1 MSGPRSEEG
10 LSSVASEVE
19 SLEAL
24 FTDFLRNFRDE
35 RGRFKY
41 RERIRDM
48 ILSESKSLLI
58 DYEDLVSYDPR
69 LADILE
75 NSPDEAFQALG
86 ESIRALVRDENP
98 EYAEKVFKFYAR
110 LSGWVKSIPIRGIR
124 SEHINKLVMVEGI
137 IVRSTP
143 PRHKLY
149 KAVYLHILPN
159 GEQHEFEWPPGEG
172 EEIGDEL
179 ERPTYCPECVN
190 AIADVDEEGKG
201 KRSYRGVFKLLPE
214 KSRFRDWQLVV
225 VQERPEEIPAGQ
237 IPRSIEVVLTDD
249 LVDTARP
256 GDRVTVIG
264 VVRLSKTKKP
274 AKPIFS
280 TYIEA
285 NNIIVAQRFLEEL
298 KLSLEDEERILS
310 LSKDPLIRRKI
321 IASIAPSIYDIWDI
335 KEAVALLLFGGVPKT
350 RPDGTKVRGN
360 IHILLLGD
368 PGTAKS
374 LTYSEPILVSVDGK
388 AFRKVRIG
396 EFVDTLMSRYSSSVR
411 RYGDTEVLGLSDVGV
426 VAYTISVSR
435 TDLRPRVRKIKAVIR
450 HSAPPKV
457 VKVRTYSGAT
467 VTITKDHS
475 LMAYLNGTLIPVT
488 PREALEKALPIPKLS
503 VQITPPSIA
512 GSGLRID
519 GGAVVLCGGGRP
531 THTVGGAGGTVG
543 EFRRLPLFEA
553 GACRTAPLVQ
563 VAWDFI
569 ESLTEV
575 PIESVEPINSRYV
588 YDISVDVDEDFVG
601 GEGLLCLHNSQ
612 ILQYVARIAPRG
624 IYTTGKGSSAA
635 GLTATVIRDKRT
647 GEYFLEAGAMVL
659 GDGGVV
665 AIDEIDKMR
674 EEDRGAI
681 HEAMEQG
688 SYHYDFE
695 LTLANG
701 SKVKIG
707 EFVDELM
714 KRFRSNVVRVGDT
727 EVLKLSGLKDVMVL
741 AYDPLTRR
749 VYVAKADR
757 VSRHAAPDEFIKIT
771 FSNGRSITVTPDHP
785 VTLWVNG
792 EIVTIP
798 ASEVKAG
805 MLVPGVAHYWL
816 IDYGQQV
823 GGEEGHEEVRGNLLS
838 TPQAERVEFVR
849 DVIRRLSS
857 VDPSGLLKV
866 SGLSRKD
873 AEELQDVLLSLGI
886 LSKIECDGGNVNLV
900 INYPV
905 KEVWRW
911 DAHLIPPDTLS
922 KAEELARRLNIGLDG
937 VRALCRD
944 GGWNLGCV
952 KALRKFIATALERVT
967 REIMHSLTTPRRTSR
982 SDWEDLMKC
991 ERMIRYLSSI
1001 ARGDL
1006 TLLRVTK
1013 VERIPNKGYRWV
1025 YDVTV
1030 EPDHLFISNGL
1041 ILHNTV
1047 SITKAGIVARL
1058 NARASILAAGNPK
1071 RGRYEPELGP
1081 AGNINL
1087 SISILSRFDLIF
1099 ILRDIAELKHDESLV
1114 KYVLRTHEPHGQIT
1128 PEIPPELLR
1137 KYIAYARR
1145 NARPALTE
1153 EAERIIREYY
1163 IELRK
1168 KSAENPKAPLAISV
1182 RQLEALVRLAEAH
1195 AKMALKDRVEAEDAA
1210 EAVRL
1215 MNTVLQKVGMDVETG
1230 VLDIDVIMVGKPRS
1244 MQEKELMLLNLI
1256 KQLAEESEF
1265 GCVKRK
1271 YLKRKAMEMGI
1282 DERTFERLIISLR
1295 RVGDIY
1301 EKRALCYA
1309 PTD

>member
-1 MSGPRSEEG
+1 MTSSGLEES
-10 LSSVASEVE
+10 LDSVTSSVE
-19 SLEAL
+19 SMEAL

-35 RGRFKY
+35 KGRFKY
-41 RERIRDM
+41 RERVRDM
-48 ILSESKSLLI
+48 ILSESRSLLI

-86 ESIRALVRDENP
+86 ESIRALVRDESP
-98 EYAEKVFKFYAR
+98 EYANKVFKFYAR
-110 LSGWVKSIPIRGIR
+110 LSGWIKSIPIRGIR

-172 EEIGDEL
+172 EEIGDEI
-179 ERPTYCPECVN
+179 EKPTYCPECVN
-190 AIADVDEEGKG
+190 TAVDIEEEGKG
-201 KRSYRGVFKLLPE
+201 RRSYRGIFKLLPE

-237 IPRSIEVVLTDD
+237 IPRSVEVVLTDD

-264 VVRLSKTKKP
+264 IVRLSKARKP

-285 NNIIVAQRFLEEL
+285 NNVIVAQRFLEEL

-321 IASIAPSIYDIWDI
+321 IASIAPSIYGIWDI

-374 LTYSEPILVSVDGK
+374 LTYSEPILVSSDGR
-388 AFRKVRIG
+388 AFRKVMIG
-396 EFVDTLMSRYSSSVR
+396 EFIDSLISKYPALVKH
-411 RYGDTEVLGLSDVGV
+411 YGDSEVLNLIEAGIKV
-426 VAYTISVSR
+426 YTISISR
-435 TDLRPRVRKIKAVIR
+435 RDIRPRVRRVKAVIR
-450 HSAPPKV
+450 HPAPRNV
-457 VKVRTYSGAT
+457 VRVRTYSGAT
-467 VTITKDHS
+467 VTVTKDHS
-475 LMAYLNGTLIPVT
+475 LMAYVNGALTPVT
-488 PREALEKALPIPKLS
+488 PEHALAKALAIPRLTVVTAPPASASGELS
-503 VQITPPSIA
+503 
-512 GSGLRID
+512 ID
-519 GGAVVLCGGGRP
+519 GGTSVTDAWQPPLGRLNLS
-531 THTVGGAGGTVG
+531 A
-543 EFRRLPLFEA
+543 
-553 GACRTAPLVQ
+553 TATRPQAAQRGLTQ

-569 ESLTEV
+569 ESLVEI
-575 PIESVEPINSRYV
+575 PIESAEPVNNRYV
-588 YDISVDVDEDFVG
+588 YDISVDEDEDFVG

-635 GLTATVIRDKRT
+635 GLTATVVRDKRT

-688 SYHYDFE
+688 SYHYDFK
-695 LTLANG
+695 LMLADG
-701 SKVKIG
+701 RKVKIG
-707 EFVDELM
+707 KLVDELM
-714 KRFRSNVVRVGDT
+714 SRYSENVIKTGDT
-727 EVLKLSGLKDVMVL
+727 EILKLRGLEDITLL

-749 VYVAKADR
+749 AYVARADR
-757 VSRHAAPDEFIKIT
+757 VSRHSAPKEFIKIT
-771 FSNGRSITVTPDHP
+771 FSNGRNIIVTPDHP

-792 EIVTIP
+792 EILTIP
-798 ASEVKAG
+798 ASEVRTGA
-805 MLVPGVAHYWL
+805 LVPGVAHYWL
-816 IDYGQQV
+816 IDYGQRIRASSI
-823 GGEEGHEEVRGNLLS
+823 GLEDNPLS
-838 TPQAERVEFVR
+838 TPLDRRIAL
-849 DVIRRLSS
+849 IRSS
-857 VDPSGLLKV
+857 VRNLGKVGSNGLL
-866 SGLSRKD
+866 SIQNLSMED
-873 AEELQDVLLSLGI
+873 AEELQDILLSLGI
-886 LSKIECDGGNVNLV
+886 LSRIEGSDGNVKLLV
-900 INYPV
+900 NYPV
-905 KEVWRW
+905 RESPGW
-911 DAHLIPPDTLS
+911 DAHLIPPDTLV
-922 KAEELARRLNIGLDG
+922 KAEELASKLGVGLEG
-937 VRALCRD
+937 VKALCRD

-952 KALRKFIATALERVT
+952 KALRGFVARALEKITYRVMRSLT
-967 REIMHSLTTPRRTSR
+967 RPESVSKDDWEEIMRCKETV
-982 SDWEDLMKC
+982 K
-991 ERMIRYLSSI
+991 YLSSI

-1006 TLLRVTK
+1006 TLLKVVK
-1013 VERIPNKGYRWV
+1013 VEKIPNNGYRWV

-1030 EPDHLFISNGL
+1030 EPDHLFVSNGL

-1114 KYVLRTHEPHGQIT
+1114 KYVLRTHEPRGQIT
-1128 PEIPPELLR
+1128 PEIPPDLLR

-1153 EAERIIREYY
+1153 EAEKIIREYY

-1282 DERTFERLIISLR
+1282 DEKTFERLIISLR